1 MYFRINE
8 PDSGSRQVIG
18 NTTDT
23 HAAIPFG
30 GVHISELPDAVV
42 KGRKNGPWKGNTLR
56 KKKKEITN
64 TGWPYHSTVIKS
76 GS

>member
-42 KGRKNGPWKGNTLR
+42 KGRKNGPWKGNT
-56 KKKKEITN
+56 
-64 TGWPYHSTVIKS
+64 
-76 GS
+76 